1 MKTFNRNGHF
11 ESERSR
17 SYRINQVIMKT
28 RAQTDT
34 LERAIY
40 SEICSRDG
48 IKAKDIGKK
57 IAADRKTINQYL
69 YKAPFMRELCYQ
81 DRDFRWHGLIRQ
93 SRPHIGLGD
102 FCGYYGTV
110 QEFLALKE
118 NEWFEAMLSGCR
130 NIGRNLNDTRGLFHS
145 FLDCREVMRQLFSDL
160 EDIYQ
165 PDWEIAFELRINR
178 AKYIRIYADVL
189 VITEDKAFSLEFK
202 MKDKIELEEV
212 LQSAKYTEYL
222 EVLLG
227 EDYDVIPCLVLTK
240 ADDLY
245 RHVPLGESDALLPV
259 CSGNM
264 LFNLFDEYMGFL
276 DE

>member
-40 SEICSRDG
+40 SEICSHDG

-110 QEFLALKE
+110 QEFLALRE

-130 NIGRNLNDTRGLFHS
+130 NIGRNLNDARGLFHS

-202 MKDKIELEEV
+202 MKDKIEPEEV

-259 CSGNM
+259 C
-264 LFNLFDEYMGFL
+264 
-276 DE
+276 

>member
-1 MKTFNRNGHF
+1 MK
-11 ESERSR
+11 
-17 SYRINQVIMKT
+17 
-28 RAQTDT
+28 TDT

-40 SEICSRDG
+40 SEICSHDG

-57 IAADRKTINQYL
+57 IAADRKIINQYL
-69 YKAPFMRELCYQ
+69 YKASFMRELCYQ
-81 DRDFRWHGLIRQ
+81 DQDFRWHGLIRQ

-102 FCGYYGTV
+102 FCGYYGIV
-110 QEFLALKE
+110 QEFLTLDE
-118 NEWFEAMLSGCR
+118 NGWFEAMLSGCR

-178 AKYIRIYADVL
+178 AKYIRIYVDVL

-202 MKDKIELEEV
+202 MKDKIDPEEV
-212 LQSAKYTEYL
+212 LQAAKYTEYL

>member
-1 MKTFNRNGHF
+1 MKTFNRNGYF

-40 SEICSRDG
+40 SEICSHDG

-57 IAADRKTINQYL
+57 IVADRKTINQYL

-102 FCGYYGTV
+102 FCGYYGAV
-110 QEFLALKE
+110 QEFLALNE

-145 FLDCREVMRQLFSDL
+145 FLDCREVMRQLFSDM

-178 AKYIRIYADVL
+178 AKYIRIYADVF

-202 MKDKIELEEV
+202 MKDKIEPEEV
-212 LQSAKYTEYL
+212 LQAAKYTEYL

-245 RHVPLGESDALLPV
+245 CHVPLGESDALLPV

-276 DE
+276 DK